1 VLDAIARN
9 LELSTRASTSRARAV
24 AVRRRTTERN
34 RPWWRRF
41 APIPI

>member
-34 RPWWRRF
+34 RP
-41 APIPI
+41 